1 MMKIVKIFVALF
13 MAMLLTTGLNGQTTA
28 KANVKGP
35 KTETFKANGACG
47 MCKTRI
53 ENGLKMDGISKAEW
67 DQKTKEVTVTYD
79 PSKVT
84 IDDMKKKVAS
94 LGHDTDKYKAPDEV
108 YAKLP
113 GCCHYDR
120 AK

>member
-1 MMKIVKIFVALF
+1 MKTIKLILSVMMVILI
-13 MAMLLTTGLNGQTTA
+13 TSGLSAQTTSKTTQA
-28 KANVKGP
+28 GP
-35 KTETFKANGACG
+35 KTETFKALGKCD
-47 MCKTRI
+47 MCKDRI
-53 ENGLKMDGISKAEW
+53 ETGLKMDGITKASW
-67 DQKTKEVTVTYD
+67 DQKTQMVTVTYD

-84 IDDMKKKVAS
+84 VDAMQKKVAS
-94 LGHDTDKYKAPDEV
+94 LGHDTEKYRAPDDV

>member
-1 MMKIVKIFVALF
+1 MMKTIKILSAIII
-13 MAMLLTTGLNGQTTA
+13 AMLISTGVNGQATKDNA
-28 KANVKGP
+28 KGP
-35 KTETFKANGACG
+35 KTETFKVNGACG

-67 DQKTKEVTVTYD
+67 DKTTKIATVTYD
-79 PSKVT
+79 PTKVT
-84 IDDMKKKVAS
+84 VDAMKKKVAS
-94 LGHDTDKYKAPDEV
+94 LGHDTDKYKADDGV

>member
-1 MMKIVKIFVALF
+1 MKTIKFLSVIVI
-13 MAMLLTTGLNGQTTA
+13 AMLISTGVNGQTTKDNA
-28 KANVKGP
+28 KGP
-35 KTETFKANGACG
+35 KTETFKVNGACG

-53 ENGLKMDGISKAEW
+53 ENGLKMDGVTKADW
-67 DQKTKEVTVTYD
+67 DQKTKMATVTYD

-84 IDDMKKKVAS
+84 VDVMKKKVAD
-94 LGHDTDKYKAPDEV
+94 LGHDTDKYKAKDDV

>member
-1 MMKIVKIFVALF
+1 MKIIKILSAALV
-13 MAMLLTTGLNGQTTA
+13 AMLISTVAIGQTTA
-28 KANVKGP
+28 NNNLKGP
-35 KTETFKANGACG
+35 KTETFKVNGECG

-53 ENGLKMDGISKAEW
+53 EKGLKMDGITKAEW
-67 DQKTKEVTVTYD
+67 DQKTKMATVTFD

-84 IDDMKKKVAS
+84 VDDMKKKVAS
-94 LGHDTDKYKAPDEV
+94 LGHDTDKYKAPDDV

-113 GCCHYDR
+113 DCCHYDR

>member
-1 MMKIVKIFVALF
+1 MKIIKILSAIVI
-13 MAMLLTTGLNGQTTA
+13 AMLISTGVNGQTTKDNA
-28 KANVKGP
+28 KGP
-35 KTETFKANGACG
+35 KTETFKVNGVCG

-67 DQKTKEVTVTYD
+67 DKTTKIATVTYN

-94 LGHDTDKYKAPDEV
+94 LGHDTDKYKADDEV
-108 YAKLP
+108 YAKLHS
-113 GCCHYDR
+113 CCHYDR
-120 AK
+120 TK